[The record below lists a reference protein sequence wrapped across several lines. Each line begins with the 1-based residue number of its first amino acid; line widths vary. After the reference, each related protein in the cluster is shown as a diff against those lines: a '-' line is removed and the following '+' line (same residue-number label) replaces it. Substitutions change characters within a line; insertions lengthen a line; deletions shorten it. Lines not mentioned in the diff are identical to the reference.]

1 MTDHTPTDVIGR
13 LNAALEGRY
22 RIERELGAGGM
33 ATVYLAEDVRHDR
46 KVAIKVLRPEL
57 AAVIGGERFVS
68 EIKTTANLQHPHIL
82 PLHDSGEADGFLFYV
97 MPFVEGESLREKLN
111 REKQLPVDEALGIT
125 LKVAAALQ
133 AAHEKGIVHRDLKP
147 ANILLSGGEPLVADF
162 GIALAVQEAGGG
174 RLTET
179 GLSLGTPFY
188 MSPEQA
194 SADRQPTPASDV
206 YSLGCVLYEMLI
218 GDPPHTGSTA
228 QAVLAKILTERP
240 RTLSELRS
248 TVPPHVAAATARA
261 LERLPADRFPSVQE
275 FARALGDPGF
285 THVALPTASGTGPH
299 PATVEA
305 RPPRGSRLPWL
316 VAAAAVAVAALS
328 FWPDPPPEPAPV
340 VRAYLTGTEA
350 QSTGGGGWRVVLS
363 RDGQILVVGGPDDLL
378 YVRRADDLEFRP
390 LDGTRNARNPSL
402 SPDGSWMV
410 FTQGG
415 ELRRMMVA
423 GGSILPVASPGG
435 SAHWYAEDA
444 IVFGTGGGVSRV
456 APAGGEP
463 ELLTSRVSGRPHM
476 LPGGRALLGESGGD
490 VYVVDLETDSATLIA
505 EPGSNPRYLPTGH
518 ILYGDR
524 SQQVVYS
531 VPFDLTALEVTGP
544 PVPVL
549 PGVRIFSGGA
559 VQLAVSD
566 NGVLLYAG
574 AVAAPGTGGSTFEW
588 VALGGDRSSFPLEVS
603 DAVNPRLSPDARR
616 LAYQQRDDDRIY
628 VLDLNTGAR
637 TLVADL
643 AGAFPVWS
651 PDGSSVY
658 FLSFSAGGL
667 YRASFDGSTEPERL
681 ALSDSLTG
689 LISDISRDGE
699 WFVLETLRTG
709 EDEDLLLLRV
719 DSTGLEPRPYLTA
732 DWDETAGRISPD
744 GRWMVYVSDQT
755 GDEEVFVRSFPEPG
769 APVQL
774 SFGGGDD
781 PLWAP
786 DGSAIYF
793 RSDSDSLVQ
802 TLIRADENLEV
813 GESTS
818 LFWLGD
824 IRRSRFGHDIDIDP
838 AGGRFMFVRRE
849 GGVDASDS
857 GDALELVVV
866 ANWFEELRDR
876 MGEGN

>member
-133 AAHEKGIVHRDLKP
+133 AAHEKGIVHRDIKP

-316 VAAAAVAVAALS
+316 VAAAAVACRS
-328 FWPDPPPEPAPV
+328 GRTRPPSRHRWFEPISRGPRLNPRV
-340 VRAYLTGTEA
+340 E
-350 QSTGGGGWRVVLS
+350 GGGGSSSLAMARSWWSGVPTTCSTCAERTIWSSGRWTERATPGTPPCPPTGAGWSS
-363 RDGQILVVGGPDDLL
+363 R
-378 YVRRADDLEFRP
+378 R
-390 LDGTRNARNPSL
+390 
-402 SPDGSWMV
+402 
-410 FTQGG
+410 
-415 ELRRMMVA
+415 
-423 GGSILPVASPGG
+423 GGSC
-435 SAHWYAEDA
+435 
-444 IVFGTGGGVSRV
+444 
-456 APAGGEP
+456 AG
-463 ELLTSRVSGRPHM
+463 
-476 LPGGRALLGESGGD
+476 
-490 VYVVDLETDSATLIA
+490 
-505 EPGSNPRYLPTGH
+505 
-518 ILYGDR
+518 
-524 SQQVVYS
+524 
-531 VPFDLTALEVTGP
+531 
-544 PVPVL
+544 
-549 PGVRIFSGGA
+549 
-559 VQLAVSD
+559 
-566 NGVLLYAG
+566 
-574 AVAAPGTGGSTFEW
+574 
-588 VALGGDRSSFPLEVS
+588 
-603 DAVNPRLSPDARR
+603 
-616 LAYQQRDDDRIY
+616 
-628 VLDLNTGAR
+628 
-637 TLVADL
+637 
-643 AGAFPVWS
+643 
-651 PDGSSVY
+651 
-658 FLSFSAGGL
+658 
-667 YRASFDGSTEPERL
+667 
-681 ALSDSLTG
+681 
-689 LISDISRDGE
+689 
-699 WFVLETLRTG
+699 
-709 EDEDLLLLRV
+709 
-719 DSTGLEPRPYLTA
+719 
-732 DWDETAGRISPD
+732 
-744 GRWMVYVSDQT
+744 
-755 GDEEVFVRSFPEPG
+755 
-769 APVQL
+769 
-774 SFGGGDD
+774 
-781 PLWAP
+781 
-786 DGSAIYF
+786 
-793 RSDSDSLVQ
+793 
-802 TLIRADENLEV
+802 
-813 GESTS
+813 
-818 LFWLGD
+818 
-824 IRRSRFGHDIDIDP
+824 
-838 AGGRFMFVRRE
+838 
-849 GGVDASDS
+849 
-857 GDALELVVV
+857 
-866 ANWFEELRDR
+866 
-876 MGEGN
+876 